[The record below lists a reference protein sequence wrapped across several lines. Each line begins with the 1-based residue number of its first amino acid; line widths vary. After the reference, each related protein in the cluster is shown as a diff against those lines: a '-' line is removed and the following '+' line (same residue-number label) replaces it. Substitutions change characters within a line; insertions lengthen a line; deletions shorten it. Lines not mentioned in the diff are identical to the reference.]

1 MYITFGICFGNV
13 YAKSII
19 MKNRI
24 FLLSTLLLII
34 AFSSCKKDQMIEPSP
49 APAIETMNELKVP
62 SDFNW
67 KTTRD
72 YQFSITTAS
81 DGIAT
86 ISNEDGTVVYQKA
99 FMTANNAYQMKMAL
113 PTYETKVR
121 LSFKGQ
127 IELIELDNT
136 SLSHQFNL

>member
-1 MYITFGICFGNV
+1 
-13 YAKSII
+13 

-24 FLLSTLLLII
+24 ILLSTILIMI
-34 AFSSCKKDQMIEPSP
+34 ALSSCKKDQMIEPTP
-49 APAIETMNELKVP
+49 APAIESINELKVP

-72 YQFSITTAS
+72 YQFSVTTAS
-81 DGIAT
+81 SGIAT
-86 ISNEDGTVVYQKA
+86 VSNEDGTVVYQKA
-99 FMTANNAYQMKMAL
+99 FITANNAYQMKMAL
-113 PTYETKVR
+113 PAFETKVR

-127 IELIELDNT
+127 IEVIELNST

>member
-1 MYITFGICFGNV
+1 
-13 YAKSII
+13 
-19 MKNRI
+19 
-24 FLLSTLLLII
+24 
-34 AFSSCKKDQMIEPSP
+34 MIEPSP